1 MEKKIDPR
9 TVQTKANIKQI
20 LLELMKQMPFEKIT
34 VSQLCKE
41 AGINR
46 GTFYLH
52 YCDLYAVLDELME
65 EALRDEPTAE
75 PYHCSLTAEHYQC
88 PYGICDKIHT
98 HPEYGVI
105 FFDDSLTGTV
115 IEKIAEQ
122 SKDKY
127 IASLTQQLSLTAEQ
141 AETIFYFQLNGCLA
155 VNKKIYRNG
164 GRDWEASRDLIGGF
178 IQSGLKRYVK

>member
-1 MEKKIDPR
+1 MQKKEDPR
-9 TVQTKANIKQI
+9 TVETKRLIRDTLLKLMQI
-20 LLELMKQMPFEKIT
+20 DPFAKIT
-34 VSQLCKE
+34 VTKVCSK

-52 YCDLYAVLDELME
+52 YCDLYAVLEELME
-65 EALRDEPTAE
+65 EAMGEEPTQK

-88 PYGICDKIHT
+88 PYGLCDKIHT

-105 FFDDSLTGTV
+105 FFDDSLTGRV
-115 IEKIAEQ
+115 IEKIAAQ

-127 IASLTQQLSLTAEQ
+127 IASLTEQLALTPEQ

-155 VNKKIYRNG
+155 VNKNIYRNG
-164 GRDWEASRDLIGGF
+164 SKDWEASRDLIGGF
-178 IQSGLKRYVK
+178 IQSGLKRYIK

>member
-1 MEKKIDPR
+1 MQKIDPR
-9 TVQTKANIKQI
+9 TAQTKSVIKNT
-20 LLELMKQMPFEKIT
+20 LLDMLDDMAFEKIT
-34 VSQLCKE
+34 VTQLCKQ
-41 AGINR
+41 ADINR

-52 YCDLYAVLDELME
+52 YCDLYAVLEELME
-65 EALRDEPTAE
+65 EALHEDPSQE

-105 FFDDSLTGTV
+105 FFDDSLTSRV
-115 IEKIAEQ
+115 IGKIAAQ

-127 IASLTQQLSLTAEQ
+127 IASLTEQLALTPEQ

-155 VNKKIYRNG
+155 VNKRIYREG
-164 GRDWEASRDLIGGF
+164 SKDWEASRDLIGGF
-178 IQSGLKRYVK
+178 IQSGLKRYIE